1 MRNAERL
8 DKSILDDAIV
18 AYYED
23 LKRAVRRSGAPQVH
37 PSDVVHD
44 LYVQLSR
51 NPDRLVERSSL
62 RGFLIKAAVNLGID
76 RARRIAFENR
86 LFSLLDDRALSVP
99 APSAARHEG
108 DDGEKRIRAIKAAI
122 AALPPQC
129 RTVFIAYRVAGMSK
143 VEIADSLGI
152 QRRMVD
158 RHIRNALLSCL
169 DKVSILD

>member
-1 MRNAERL
+1 MRNVEPL
-8 DKSILDDAIV
+8 DKSALDDAIV
-18 AYYED
+18 EYYED
-23 LKRAVRRSGAPQVH
+23 LKRAVRRNGVSQIH
-37 PSDVVHD
+37 PSDIVHD

-51 NPDRLVERSSL
+51 NPERLVERSAL

-86 LFSLLDDRALSVP
+86 LFSLLDERAHSVP
-99 APSAARHEG
+99 AMSCTVGNDG
-108 DDGEKRIRAIKAAI
+108 DHAKRIAAIKAAI
-122 AALPPQC
+122 AALPQQC
-129 RTVFIAYRVAGMSK
+129 RTVFIAYRVGGMSK
-143 VEIADSLGI
+143 AEIADSLGI

>member
-8 DKSILDDAIV
+8 DKSTLDDAMV

-23 LKRAVRRSGAPQVH
+23 LKRAVRRSGTPQVH

-44 LYVQLSR
+44 LYIQLSR
-51 NPDRLVERSSL
+51 NPDRLVERNCL

-99 APSAARHEG
+99 AVSPARDEG
-108 DDGEKRIRAIKAAI
+108 DDRAKRVRAIKAAI
-122 AALPPQC
+122 AALPRQC
-129 RTVFIAYRVAGMSK
+129 RTVFIAYRVAGMDK
-143 VEIADSLGI
+143 ADIADSLGI

-169 DKVSILD
+169 EKVSTLD